1 MKKLISAILCLVLI
15 SCAFV
20 SCGNSGNET
29 SAPAGD
35 NSAATESGPFGFSG
49 EKPLAQSGT
58 VDTTAAD
65 ITITGDPSAVKIGI
79 ILVGDETEGYTKAH
93 MDGIKAAARE
103 LGIQDSQ
110 LIWKYTIE
118 ETDAVTTAGNQLMNE
133 GCTYIFSNSYGHQ
146 SYMSAMAKANPNV
159 RFVSMTGDTAAADNL
174 SNFSNAF
181 TAVYESRYVS
191 GVVAGLK
198 LAELIKD
205 GKVSDKNKDG
215 DNIRIGYVGAY
226 NYAEVVSGYTAFYLG
241 IKSVV
246 ENVVMDV
253 YYTSSWFDFDKEK
266 AAAELLIDKGCI
278 IIGQHADSAGAPTAV
293 EEAFKK
299 GTVVYSVGYNVSM
312 LDACPDAAL
321 TSASNTWQV
330 YYQYAFAC
338 AINGQDIATNWA
350 AGFKKGAVNITELGV
365 ACAEGTAA
373 KVEETIAKINSGDIK
388 VFDTSKFTVDGK
400 AVTWA
405 YASDTNGDWVND
417 ANNVISGGQFHE
429 SYVQSAPAFSIRID
443 GIKELN

>member
-1 MKKLISAILCLVLI
+1 MKKAISAILCLALI
-15 SCAFV
+15 CIAFV
-20 SCGNSGNET
+20 SCGNNGPET
-29 SAPAGD
+29 SATEEPA
-35 NSAATESGPFGFSG
+35 AYGFSG
-49 EKPLAQSGT
+49 EKELAASGT

-65 ITITGDPSAVKIGI
+65 ITITGDPTAVKIGI

-93 MDGIKAAARE
+93 MDGIKAAAAA

-110 LIWKYTIE
+110 IIWKYTVE
-118 ETDAVTTAGNQLMNE
+118 ENEKVTEAGKQLMNE

-146 SYMSAMAKANPNV
+146 SYMSALAKENPQV
-159 RFVSMTGDTAAADNL
+159 RFVSMTGDTAASDKL

-246 ENVVMDV
+246 SNVVMDV

-293 EEAFKK
+293 QEAFKK

-321 TSASNTWQV
+321 TSASNNWQV
-330 YYQYAFAC
+330 YYQYALAC

-350 AGFKKGAVNITELGV
+350 AGYKKGAVNITELGTAV
-365 ACAEGTAA
+365 AEGTAA
-373 KVEETIAKINSGDIK
+373 KVEETINNIKSGTIK
-388 VFDTSKFTVDGK
+388 VFDTSTFTIGGK
-400 AVTWA
+400 TVTWA

-429 SYVQSAPAFSIRID
+429 SYVQSAPAFSLRID
-443 GIKELN
+443 GITELN